1 MVSFSLVM
9 TTGILS
15 FLVWSPLSVHSASYG
30 QCSKNASYSC
40 PSLSDLCGEP
50 VFVKDCLDCH
60 GYLSTDAKDDV
71 CFDRKLLNA
80 KDNPN
85 PSYLWRD
92 ILGMIVW
99 FLTSGIAAACGVGGG
114 GVYVPLGILL
124 LNFAPKPSS
133 GLSQASILGA
143 MLGGLLLNLR
153 NHHPTTTK
161 VTKDGRVAESI
172 HPSRPEGHD
181 SMTTTTDVIE
191 EEEEQCFTRPL
202 VDFDMALFLA
212 PMQMGGA
219 VVGVLVQKILP
230 DWLYLTLAS
239 IILGYTAHKTY
250 QKFLMTH
257 AKEAAAARL
266 MTPQDGEP
274 TKQESQDDL
283 EATSKNEV
291 NEEKATTMIDASS
304 SSVPE
309 EKEPKYPSSAV
320 GSPAVYQQESTA
332 TEDEESAVEEAD
344 TNKTVC
350 EDMNDL
356 EYKEK
361 ADRRMYWLKQDSRQ
375 YPSEKI
381 LGLVVLWIGLIF
393 LTFLQGGKGVDSL
406 VGITCSSPWYA
417 LLIVLQLVWTIG
429 IATVYGF
436 RLRKQTHDKMACD
449 YPYHTQDVIW
459 DFEKLRF
466 YACCTFLAGAVAG
479 LIGVGGGMIL
489 NPLMIIMGIHPMV
502 SSATNGIM
510 VVMTSSIVAIMF
522 VTAGLVPWPY
532 VVTFFFVCFVGS
544 LFGKTVIDSYVK
556 KSGRASILILLLAGI
571 ILFATIGCLVIVLT
585 RLAAADWCFAGMNKF
600 CSASNG
606 AGDDDLC
613 PVDRML
619 FGEAYNY

>member
-1 MVSFSLVM
+1 MVSFSLLT

-15 FLVWSPLSVHSASYG
+15 CLLWSPLAVHSASYG
-30 QCSKNASYSC
+30 QCSNNASYNC

-50 VFVKDCLDCH
+50 VFVKDCLDCK
-60 GYLSTDAKDDV
+60 GYLSTDTKDDV
-71 CFDRKLLNA
+71 CFDRKLLSA

-153 NHHPTTTK
+153 NHHPSVTK
-161 VTKDGRVAESI
+161 VSNVDGGRVESL
-172 HPSRPEGHD
+172 PSCPEGHI
-181 SMTTTTDVIE
+181 TTNTTEEKEEE
-191 EEEEQCFTRPL
+191 EEEEQYFTRPL

-212 PMQMGGA
+212 PIQMGGA
-219 VVGVLVQKILP
+219 VLGVLVQKILP

-250 QKFLMTH
+250 QKFVTAH
-257 AKEAAAARL
+257 AKEVAAARRT
-266 MTPQDGEP
+266 TPQ
-274 TKQESQDDL
+274 QDDAEPQQ
-283 EATSKNEV
+283 EASHQDTEAPVTKEAIPEQATMVDVSSSAPDEKHPKN
-291 NEEKATTMIDASS
+291 ASS
-304 SSVPE
+304 QVP
-309 EKEPKYPSSAV
+309 
-320 GSPAVYQQESTA
+320 SPVAYQQESTA
-332 TEDEESAVEEAD
+332 TDDEESAGEVSDNKKTPQEQALEAQ
-344 TNKTVC
+344 
-350 EDMNDL
+350 
-356 EYKEK
+356 EK
-361 ADRRMYWLKQDSRQ
+361 AERRMYWLKQDSRQ

-381 LGLVVLWIGLIF
+381 FGLAMLWTGLIL
-393 LTFLQGGKGVDSL
+393 LTFLQGGKGVDSI
-406 VGITCSSPWYA
+406 VGITCASPWYA
-417 LLIVLQLVWTIG
+417 VLIVAQLVWTIG
-429 IATVYGF
+429 IGTIYAF
-436 RLRKQTHDKMACD
+436 RLRKQTKDKIACD
-449 YPYHTQDVIW
+449 YPYHPQDVIW
-459 DFEKLRF
+459 DFQKLRF
-466 YACCTFLAGAVAG
+466 YGCCTFLAGAVAG

-532 VVTFFFVCFVGS
+532 VVTFFFVCLIGS
-544 LFGKTVIDSYVK
+544 LFGKTVIDSYIK
-556 KSGRASILILLLAGI
+556 KSGKSSILILLLAGI

-585 RLAAADWCFAGMNKF
+585 RLAAADWCFAGMNEF
-600 CSASNG
+600 CSASTG
-606 AGDDDLC
+606 SGDDEHC
-613 PVDRML
+613 PVDRLL
-619 FGEAYNY
+619 FGEPYKH